1 MTVLLKR
8 ARILDPAQGLDMVG
22 DILIRD
28 GKIAEIGEDLFDYMA
43 EAGEVLDC
51 AGLVA
56 GPGLVD
62 MHVHLRDPGLTYK
75 EDVFSACRAAA
86 AGGVTS
92 LLAMPNTRPPMDSPG
107 LVGELLGRAKS
118 ADAKVYTAACVTMG
132 MGGQELTD
140 FAALKAAGAIA
151 LSDDGVPVGSSRLL
165 LEALEKAPGLG
176 LTLCAHCEDMD
187 LAKGGL
193 MHKGVVSQ
201 EMGVPGIP
209 AAAED
214 CGTARE
220 LAAAYSVGA
229 PIHICHVSTRGS
241 VELIRDYKRRGLA
254 VTAETCPHYL
264 LLTHEAL
271 RGRDADFRMNPPLRT
286 EEDRRALIEGLKDGT
301 IDAISTDHAPHSLK
315 EKADFAGA
323 PNGSIGMET
332 SLCAALTALE
342 GEMGLRGILG
352 KMSTAPARILG
363 LPAGTLAVGASA
375 DIVLFDPNA
384 RWVVDPG
391 KLHGKSR
398 NTTFK
403 GMALRGRVVCTFCG
417 GRKVFDNRAKL

>member
-1 MTVLLKR
+1 MTFLLKR
-8 ARILDPAQGLDMVG
+8 ARILDPSQKLDMVG
-22 DILIRD
+22 DILLKD
-28 GKIAEIGEDLFDYMA
+28 GKIAEIGEDLFHRMA
-43 EAGEVLDC
+43 EAHEVLDC
-51 AGLVA
+51 AGLTA
-56 GPGLVD
+56 APGLVD

-75 EDVFSACRAAA
+75 EDLFSACRAAA

-92 LLAMPNTRPPMDSPG
+92 LLAMPNTRPPMDEPDM
-107 LVGELLGRAKS
+107 VRELLER
-118 ADAKVYTAACVTMG
+118 ADANVYTCACVTKG
-132 MGGQELTD
+132 MKGESLTD

-151 LSDDGVPVGSSRLL
+151 LSDDGVPVGSARLL

-176 LTLCAHCEDMD
+176 LTICVHCEDLD

-193 MHKGVVSQ
+193 MHKGAVS
-201 EMGVPGIP
+201 EKLGVPGIP
-209 AAAED
+209 RAAED

-220 LAAAYSVGA
+220 LAAAASIGA

-241 VELIRDYKRRGLA
+241 AELIRDYKRRGLP

-271 RGRDADFRMNPPLRT
+271 GGRDADFRMNPPLRT
-286 EEDRRALIEGLKDGT
+286 EDDRRALIEALKDGVV
-301 IDAISTDHAPHSLK
+301 DAVSTDHAPHSPK
-315 EKADFAGA
+315 EKADFLAA

-342 GEMGLRGILG
+342 GELTLMEILE

-363 LPAGTLAVGASA
+363 IPGGTLAAGAPA
-375 DIVLFDPNA
+375 DVVLFDPQGH
-384 RWVVDPG
+384 WTVDPE

-398 NTTFK
+398 NTPFK
-403 GMALRGRVVCTFCG
+403 GMTLRGRVLATFCR
-417 GRKVFDNRAKL
+417 GRKVFDDR